1 MTIRT
6 RTASTWRTCL
16 LTLAAL
22 VTGTGTA
29 AGAQRASADTTR
41 WNIVFILAD
50 DLGWNQTGYGW
61 NQAGYPG
68 AGFYETPNIDR
79 LAAQG
84 MVFTDAYAAASI
96 CSPTRAALM
105 TGKYP
110 ARLHITDYIPGAPFP
125 YARVSTP
132 RMAKMLPLAET
143 TIAELLKSGGY
154 VTGHFGKWHLNKD
167 YKYAPGRPGDPAS
180 QGFDDVLTNEKPEED
195 ADPSKDPHHV
205 EAITQRSLEFL
216 DRHAKQPFF
225 LYVAHHVV
233 HRPLHAMP
241 EKVAKYAAK
250 PGGGGVMPEN
260 NPVMGAMIETM
271 DEGIG
276 RILAKLDEL
285 GIADRTVV
293 VFTSDNGGLEMLQ
306 DQEPLRGG
314 KAMLWEGG
322 IRVPLA
328 VRWPG
333 VIEPGTTSSVPVI
346 THDWFPTLA
355 ELGRVGPA
363 TQNLDGR
370 SLVPLFRGKGA
381 PKRDALYWHYPH
393 YHHLGFKPS
402 GAIREGKYKLIEW
415 YEESLAGGDQPFTL
429 YDLST
434 DLGERVNL
442 ADRMPEKVAHLRAK
456 LAAWRRQVGAQEMAV
471 NPNYDREKA
480 HWRYTTSAISE
491 PVATEGHH

>member
-1 MTIRT
+1 MTSRT
-6 RTASTWRTCL
+6 IGLA
-16 LTLAAL
+16 LAAL
-22 VTGTGTA
+22 TA
-29 AGAQRASADTTR
+29 GVASAAPAQGPAPDTTR

-79 LAAQG
+79 IAAQG

-132 RMAKMLPLAET
+132 RMERMLPLSET

-154 VTGHFGKWHLNKD
+154 ATGHFGKWHLNVD
-167 YKYAPGRPGDPAS
+167 YNYAPGRPGDPAS
-180 QGFDDVLTNEKPEED
+180 QGFDDVLANEKPEED

-205 EAITQRSLEFL
+205 EEITQRSLAFL
-216 DRHAKQPFF
+216 DRHAREPFF

-241 EKVAKYAAK
+241 DKVAKYQAK
-250 PGGGGVMPEN
+250 AGGSGVMPEH
-260 NPVMGAMIETM
+260 NPIMGAMIETM

-276 RILAKLDEL
+276 RILAKLDAL

-293 VFTSDNGGLEMLQ
+293 IFTSDNGGLEMLQ

-333 VIEPGTTSSVPVI
+333 VIKPGTTSKAPVI
-346 THDWFPTLA
+346 TRDWFPTLA
-355 ELGRVGPA
+355 ELGRVEPTTA
-363 TQNLDGR
+363 TLDGQ
-370 SLVPLFRGKGA
+370 SLVPLFRGTGA

-415 YEESLAGGDQPFTL
+415 YEESLTGGEQPVSL
-429 YDLST
+429 YDLSA

-442 ADRMPEKVAHLRAK
+442 ADRMPEKAAQLRAK
-456 LAAWRRQVGAQEMAV
+456 LAAWRRGVGAQEMAV

-480 HWRYTTSAISE
+480 HWRFATSAISE
-491 PVATEGHH
+491 PVATGGHH

>member
-1 MTIRT
+1 M
-6 RTASTWRTCL
+6 WRSGL
-16 LTLAAL
+16 AMLALAA
-22 VTGTGTA
+22 GTTDA
-29 AGAQRASADTTR
+29 AGPQSAAPDTTR

-79 LAAQG
+79 IAAQG
-84 MVFTDAYAAASI
+84 MVFTDAYASASI

-125 YARVSTP
+125 YARVTTP
-132 RMAKMLPLAET
+132 RMERMLPLAET

-154 VTGHFGKWHLNKD
+154 ATGHFGKWHLNVD
-167 YKYAPGRPGDPAS
+167 YNYAPGRPGDPAS
-180 QGFDDVLTNEKPEED
+180 QGFDDVLTNEKPTED
-195 ADPSKDPHHV
+195 ADPRKDPHHV
-205 EAITQRSLEFL
+205 EAITRRSLEFL
-216 DRHAKQPFF
+216 DRNAGRPFF

-233 HRPLHAMP
+233 HRPLHAVP
-241 EKVAKYAAK
+241 EKVARYAAK

-260 NPVMGAMIETM
+260 NPVMGVMIETM

-276 RILAKLDEL
+276 RILAKLDDL

-293 VFTSDNGGLEMLQ
+293 IFTSDNGGLEMLQ

-314 KAMLWEGG
+314 KAMPWEGG

-333 VIEPGTTSSVPVI
+333 LIEPGTTSNVPVI
-346 THDWFPTLA
+346 SHDWFPTLA
-355 ELGRVGPA
+355 ELGRVRP
-363 TQNLDGR
+363 TTRNIDGV
-370 SLVPLFRGKGA
+370 SLVPLFRGTGA
-381 PKRDALYWHYPH
+381 LKRDALYWHYPH
-393 YHHLGFKPS
+393 YHHLGYKPA
-402 GAIREGKYKLIEW
+402 GAVREGKYKLIEW
-415 YEESLAGGDQPFTL
+415 YEESLSGGNQPYSL
-429 YDLST
+429 YDLGS

-442 ADRMPEKVAHLRAK
+442 ADSMPDKVAHLRAR
-456 LAAWRRQVGAQEMAV
+456 LASWRREVGAQEMTV
-471 NPNYDREKA
+471 NPKYDRAKA
-480 HWRYTTSAISE
+480 HWRFATSAISE
-491 PVATEGHH
+491 PATAKGGH